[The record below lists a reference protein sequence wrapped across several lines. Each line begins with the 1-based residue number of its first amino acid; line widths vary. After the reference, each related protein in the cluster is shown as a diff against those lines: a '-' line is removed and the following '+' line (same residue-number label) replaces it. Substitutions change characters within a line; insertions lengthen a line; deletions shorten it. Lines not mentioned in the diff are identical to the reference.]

1 VFLAG
6 ANGAIGRRLVPQLVK
21 AGFVVFGTTRK
32 PDSAREIEQLGAR
45 PVVVDVFDYPALASA
60 LRAAQPHTVMHQLT
74 DLPKARTGALSE
86 EAVRSNARLRDEGT
100 RKLVDAAI
108 GARAHRLIA
117 QSLAWVYASGTKPH
131 TEEQPLDVAAT
142 GTAAITVAGVVAL
155 ERLTLNSPP
164 LEGVVLRYGQL
175 YGPGTWNTAQSGPVP
190 VHVDAAAYAALLAA
204 RSDRTGI
211 FNIIEERGEVSAEK
225 ARRELG
231 WHAAFR
237 L

>member
-1 VFLAG
+1 L
-6 ANGAIGRRLVPQLVK
+6 
-21 AGFVVFGTTRK
+21 
-32 PDSAREIEQLGAR
+32 
-45 PVVVDVFDYPALASA
+45 
-60 LRAAQPHTVMHQLT
+60 
-74 DLPKARTGALSE
+74 DL
-86 EAVRSNARLRDEGT
+86 
-100 RKLVDAAI
+100 
-108 GARAHRLIA
+108 
-117 QSLAWVYASGTKPH
+117 
-131 TEEQPLDVAAT
+131 AAT

-175 YGPGTWNTAQSGPVP
+175 YGPGTWNTAQSDPVP